1 MIMSENEKQ
10 EKEKVKI
17 IWVDGI
23 PCIELPPGSIISK
36 RQKRSVGIPQFR
48 FGQLQQLK
56 ERDHMSNMVKE
67 LDKVFNSSTN
77 IPFFPASWKIYR
89 IDQWGG
95 IKELKDE
102 DKDDNNG
109 K

>member
-1 MIMSENEKQ
+1 MIMTEK

-23 PCIELPPGSIISK
+23 PCMDLPHGSIISK
-36 RQKRSVGIPQFR
+36 RQKSSVELPHFR
-48 FGQLQQLK
+48 FGQLQIQK
-56 ERDHMSNMVKE
+56 ESEHMKDIHRE
-67 LDKVFNSSTN
+67 LSKLFNT
-77 IPFFPASWKIYR
+77 PFFPATWKIYK
-89 IDQWGG
+89 IDQWGSV
-95 IKELKDE
+95 KELKDE